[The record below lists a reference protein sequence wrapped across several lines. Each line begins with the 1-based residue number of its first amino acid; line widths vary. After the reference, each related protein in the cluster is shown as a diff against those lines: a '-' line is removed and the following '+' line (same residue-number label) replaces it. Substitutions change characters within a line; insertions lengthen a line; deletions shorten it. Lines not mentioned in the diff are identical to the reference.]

1 MKISKLQLV
10 VITVIILVLI
20 IAIILMGSWQPPKPK
35 AIVPEYEV
43 PTEEQSLTG
52 TGRFELPEKENLPS
66 ETIQEELIPEKA
78 IADLEAGK
86 TSDATK
92 ETDITPAE
100 QTDAEIGETVSPA
113 QEDPNKLRKKYPT
126 PQKLREIK
134 ERGLVIY

>member
-66 ETIQEELIPEKA
+66 ETIQEELIPEEVITA
-78 IADLEAGK
+78 LEAGK
-86 TSDATK
+86 TSDTTK
-92 ETDITPAE
+92 ETDITPVE
-100 QTDAEIGETVSPA
+100 QTGAETEVAPPQ
-113 QEDPNKLRKKYPT
+113 QEDPNKFRKKYPT